1 MDVTYKLFT
10 KQGYFFKGPCV
21 GLILGY
27 THPLGPKCTFR
38 RNGSIMGLFA
48 YHFYK
53 IFKQKIAQK

>member
-10 KQGYFFKGPCV
+10 KQGYFFKGPCG
-21 GLILGY
+21 GLILGC
-27 THPLGPKCTFR
+27 THLAQNARSVATSHATC
-38 RNGSIMGLFA
+38 LFA